1 MRLFLRVVK
10 QRRWVRQ
17 PDEDWLEDGELK
29 GDALSDLNTQHG
41 RLSVYTVSSE
51 VDKQRVAV
59 ALAATRQSFSNMDYV
74 VFSDSDL
81 KSFGITIQQTPGR
94 TPDSEVNN
102 LHYGLGKSTVDR
114 LVRLAT
120 IISAGMS
127 KRILEKR
134 IKTLLHEAVSTGQL
148 NKADAMPPEMREGLD
163 L

>member
-1 MRLFLRVVK
+1 M
-10 QRRWVRQ
+10 
-17 PDEDWLEDGELK
+17 K

-51 VDKQRVAV
+51 ADKQRVAV
-59 ALAATRQSFSNMDYV
+59 ALAATRRSFSNMDYV

-81 KSFGITIQQTPGR
+81 KSFGITIQQTQGR

-102 LHYGLGKSTVDR
+102 LHYELGKLTVDR
-114 LVRLAT
+114 LVRLAM

-134 IKTLLHEAVSTGQL
+134 IKALLHEAVSTGQL
-148 NKADAMPPEMREGLD
+148 NKADAMPPEMRERLD